1 MKRVVHISSV
11 HTPFDSRILHRE
23 CKWLAK
29 SGYEVFFI
37 VRADFSEKIE
47 GNVKILGV
55 QKSGSRFK
63 RPLIWLQIIR
73 KIHKLKPDILH
84 FHDPELLAILPVV
97 RMLSRN
103 KLKIVYDVHEY
114 FIESI
119 KDKFWI
125 PLHLRTI
132 TAFFVSW
139 FESFL
144 GKWVDGQVFVVHEQ
158 IQYYSRWKTAK
169 IVVHNY
175 PDLNYFKPGYCKPE
189 NFKTGYF
196 KPDNFVP
203 DNFVP
208 DNLKPDNFK
217 PDNFKPGFRKKKDQE
232 KRFTL
237 VHIGSLYKRRG
248 IMTMLKALRLLINDG
263 YDVHLVLG
271 GVFESQ
277 SFRDRVEDFIRENN
291 LEANIDILG
300 WIDYARINEQLAE
313 ADAVWLAYY
322 PSLQYSR
329 SSISTKQLEAM
340 LASLPVICSDLPSLT
355 RFVDEAACGISV
367 SPKDPAAHAEAI
379 KKLYHNPGE
388 AGKMGARGRQLILEK
403 YNWQNEV
410 RHLNNFYEAL
420 FTGKNQT

>member
-1 MKRVVHISSV
+1 MKRVVHITSV

-23 CKWLAK
+23 CKFLAK

-37 VRADFSEKIE
+37 VPADFSEKIE

-55 QKSGSRFK
+55 QKPGSRFK

-97 RMLSRN
+97 RMLSQ
-103 KLKIVYDVHEY
+103 KKMKIVYDVHEY

-125 PLHLRTI
+125 PLHLRKI
-132 TAFFVSW
+132 TAFFVSY

-144 GKWVDGQVFVVHEQ
+144 GKWVDGQVFVTQGQ
-158 IQYYSRWKTAK
+158 IPYYSHWKTAK
-169 IVVHNY
+169 IVLHNY
-175 PDLNYFKPGYCKPE
+175 PDLNYFKPGYFKPE
-189 NFKTGYF
+189 NFKPGS
-196 KPDNFVP
+196 
-203 DNFVP
+203 
-208 DNLKPDNFK
+208 FK
-217 PDNFKPGFRKKKDQE
+217 PDNFKSENLKPGLRKKKDQDR
-232 KRFTL
+232 RFTL
-237 VHIGSLYKRRG
+237 VHIGSLYERRG
-248 IMTMLKALRLLINDG
+248 IMTMLKAMRLLIKDG

-271 GVFESQ
+271 GVFESR
-277 SFRDRVEDFIRENN
+277 SFRDGVEDFIRVNK

-300 WIDYARINEQLAE
+300 WIDYTKINEQLAE
-313 ADAVWLAYY
+313 ADAVWLAHY
-322 PSLQYSR
+322 PSLQHSR
-329 SSISTKQLEAM
+329 QSISTKQLEAM

-379 KKLYHNPGE
+379 KKLYNNPGE
-388 AGKMGARGRQLILEK
+388 AGKMGARGRLLILEK

-420 FTGKNQT
+420 LTGKNQT